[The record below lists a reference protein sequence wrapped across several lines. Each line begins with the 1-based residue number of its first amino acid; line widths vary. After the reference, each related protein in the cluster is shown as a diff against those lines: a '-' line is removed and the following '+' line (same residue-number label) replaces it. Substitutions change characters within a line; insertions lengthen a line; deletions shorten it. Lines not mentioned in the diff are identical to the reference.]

1 VCADHAMEEG
11 SEKTACRKRTFLILQ
26 REEAGIKGNAGTGIE
41 VEGQWQDAKV
51 RRINNAVHASH
62 TTCT

>member
-1 VCADHAMEEG
+1 VQITPWKRGARKLHAG
-11 SEKTACRKRTFLILQ
+11 KGLFCSFSEKRLDL
-26 REEAGIKGNAGTGIE
+26 RETQEQGLKSKGNGK
-41 VEGQWQDAKV
+41 DAKV